1 MNNPEHL
8 KVYLENIKMAKKD
21 FDNIEL
27 PDSLID
33 ELLNKYSNYEGDF
46 NEIIQGINDT
56 ITKYVEENTNSDE
69 TIVQEDTPSND
80 NGEASN
86 DDYSIEEDY
95 NPEINIMFEE
105 IEENDMTNENV
116 KDNSEEGHKVLK
128 LEPPSEKG
136 FAYSESLNVVVLI
149 LLIIFFMVVVISLI

>member
-105 IEENDMTNENV
+105 IEENDMTNEDV
-116 KDNSEEGHKVLK
+116 KDNEDFKKYAKNS
-128 LEPPSEKG
+128 LETQKAID
-136 FAYSESLNVVVLI
+136 FLVKNAKI
-149 LLIIFFMVVVISLI
+149 K